1 MSGRLYVWVGSA
13 FSHHESSQAST
24 DYYNLCLFAVYL
36 LLITLGM
43 SIFSTSKTSVRLL
56 TGQVFMRWKRL
67 WFFRSGWNKEDY
79 FNPRTRH
86 LCGSANPRMPDI
98 TNPEDQDTDSESE

>member
-1 MSGRLYVWVGSA
+1 MGRSA

-56 TGQVFMRWKRL
+56 EVKCLCVGRDFGFSGQVGIKAKTT
-67 WFFRSGWNKEDY
+67 S
-79 FNPRTRH
+79 TRELGIFVDLQIH
-86 LCGSANPRMPDI
+86 ECPI
-98 TNPEDQDTDSESE
+98 